1 MRSHELFSDPEPF
14 GIISTDKTSG
24 SETKSRLMT
33 GMPRP
38 VEVCS
43 FLRVVG
49 CTTEERNGYSRVARA
64 QPRRIASL
72 RPTPSTSTLRPI
84 HTL

>member
-1 MRSHELFSDPEPF
+1 MRSHELFSEPEPF
-14 GIISTDKTSG
+14 GIISRTSASSG
-24 SETKSRLMT
+24 VKSMLIT
-33 GMPRP
+33 GTCRP
-38 VEVCS
+38 VEVWP
-43 FLRVVG
+43 FTRVVG
-49 CTTEERNGYSRVARA
+49 WTMEERNEYSRVERA